1 MVRGRLRGSQNRTT
15 QWSRLR
21 RWRKRIRGTMTQY
34 KLTILC
40 DRVHNIHLHANIL
53 VILLT

>member
-1 MVRGRLRGSQNRTT
+1 MVRGQLRSRQNGTT

-21 RWRKRIRGTMTQY
+21 RWRERIRGTMTLH